1 MIKVIISKALLCIA
15 HVGCYPVLIGHN
27 TPVGDYTMTHVIL
40 ENSGKREDVLMI
52 KESSPGRIIAIHTP
66 PNAHRKQLLDE
77 QSTAKVTLGCINVSN
92 ELFYYLVNNF
102 NESTI
107 TIEN

>member
-66 PNAHRKQLLDE
+66 PSDNRKRLLSNH
-77 QSTAKVTLGCINVSN
+77 STEKVTLGCINVTE
-92 ELFYYLVNNF
+92 ELFNYLVVNYNGT
-102 NESTI
+102 NI
-107 TIEN
+107 KIEQ